1 MTQFLKCRRWQVG
14 DMVALY
20 AKLPREGT
28 IAVNPPL
35 EIVFFYYLND
45 YELFTHF
52 FGFNLPF
59 SLFI

>member
-1 MTQFLKCRRWQVG
+1 
-14 DMVALY
+14 MVALY

-35 EIVFFYYLND
+35 KIVFFYDLND
-45 YELFTHF
+45 YELFTHFF